1 MMERVHRKILRTIQ
15 GLPSCCPSSSLN
27 ALLGS
32 NDALLG
38 SNDIES
44 RIAQRKL
51 NFINSCSCLDD
62 TSLLKRLLL
71 ARVADPSV
79 KGLVP
84 KLEELLDQYNLPGIS
99 SLLRQSHIKPESW
112 KRSIKKQIHI
122 KSYLRFLSDCM
133 GYHIGEC
140 DIKLGRPLQHL
151 SITLGKTSLTQANNF
166 RTRLLVGC
174 DGLEKDAVRFRYRN
188 NTNTP
193 SDPSYKLCSAPCED
207 VYHFISF
214 CPSLNDER
222 QRLIANAPPSVYPHL
237 PDPSTRPE
245 DFADVI
251 LESDWIDNR
260 DVQAFCINF
269 LQQLKNFHSDKIV
282 TGLLN

>member
-27 ALLGS
+27 ALLRS

-99 SLLRQSHIKPESW
+99 SLLRQSHIKPSPGRGLLRT
-112 KRSIKKQIHI
+112 RSR
-122 KSYLRFLSDCM
+122 SNL
-133 GYHIGEC
+133 
-140 DIKLGRPLQHL
+140 
-151 SITLGKTSLTQANNF
+151 TLG
-166 RTRLLVGC
+166 
-174 DGLEKDAVRFRYRN
+174 
-188 NTNTP
+188 
-193 SDPSYKLCSAPCED
+193 
-207 VYHFISF
+207 F
-214 CPSLNDER
+214 CLD
-222 QRLIANAPPSVYPHL
+222 I
-237 PDPSTRPE
+237 T
-245 DFADVI
+245 
-251 LESDWIDNR
+251 
-260 DVQAFCINF
+260 
-269 LQQLKNFHSDKIV
+269 
-282 TGLLN
+282 